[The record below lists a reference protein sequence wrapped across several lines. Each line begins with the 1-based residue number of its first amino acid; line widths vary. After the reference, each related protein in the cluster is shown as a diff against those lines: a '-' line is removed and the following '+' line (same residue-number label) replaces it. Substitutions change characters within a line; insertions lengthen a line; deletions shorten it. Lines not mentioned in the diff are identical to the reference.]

1 MALTPEWRRRIEQ
14 WCGTLK
20 TLTYQPLET
29 ISFSGILTR
38 EHLDPAAVPAAQ
50 FKPMPAGT
58 RWGAQW
64 EYCWFKGRVTLP
76 AAARGQRIVLHGD
89 VGAESAVLVN
99 GAEAGAIDG
108 QHKHITLSTKG
119 VPGTAYELLIEG
131 YAGHGGTPC
140 GDGPVPDGVPGV
152 PPPRAKQRT
161 VGVSTVGIWFEDV
174 YQAWLDVTT
183 LLQVRDHL
191 DQNSL
196 RVAQIDEGLRE
207 FTRRVDLELPQTA
220 MLATVRAGRAVLQPL
235 LACANGS
242 SAPLLYCCGHSHIDV
257 AWLWPLPETERKCRR
272 TFATQLALMQEYPE
286 YIFLQSQAHLYQM
299 VKTLYPALYARIKR
313 AARRGQW
320 APDGGMWVEPDTNLA
335 GGESLIRQFMHGKRF
350 FKEEF
355 GVESELMWLP
365 DVFGYSGALPQIMAG
380 CAIKYFST
388 QKIFWAYNGGDPFPH
403 NTFWWEG
410 IDGSRIL
417 AHIHNDYNARTEP
430 RALIQRW
437 NERVQKDGI
446 VSRLYPF
453 GHGDGGGGPLRDHL
467 EFLRRCRN
475 LEGVPRTRQCA
486 PIEFF
491 KDEEDRNAPL
501 PTYVGE
507 LYFQAHRGTYTS
519 QAAVKQGNRHSE
531 IALREAELWG
541 AIAQARAAFE
551 YPMAQADAL
560 WKLTLLNQFHDILP
574 GSSIARVYADAAQQH
589 AQVLAGAGAMA
600 DAARAALAPAAP
612 NALTVFNALA
622 WERSALVALP
632 AAFRGAQD
640 AQGTP
645 LPVQTIA
652 DTTYAR
658 VPAVPACGWTTI
670 RAAAPAAVD
679 HELRVAPTL
688 LENAQVCLRLNRAGE
703 LVSIVDKAAQREL
716 AAAPC
721 NRFLLYKDV
730 PVCFDAWDIDSSYK
744 DMPVDISGTATITI
758 VADGP
763 LCGILRVQRK
773 FSKSTLTQDIIL
785 RADSRRV
792 DFKTTIDWHEKHKL
806 LKTSF
811 PVTVHSDE
819 ALHEIQFGHVRRPT
833 HASRPFDADRFEV
846 CNHKWTALAE
856 EAYGVALLNDCKYG
870 VNVVRNTINLTLL
883 KAAQMP
889 DMTADQGRHEFTYSF
904 YCWQGS
910 LFESGV
916 VHAAYDLNVP
926 VSVQAGAAATTSVFS
941 VDAPNIIIETVKPAE
956 DGAGDVVVRL
966 YECMRTATQ
975 CRLQTT
981 LPVVGAQT
989 ANMLEVPLKKLA
1001 VRQGGVALSFRPFEI
1016 KTVIISARRR
1026 N

>member
-20 TLTYQPLET
+20 TLTYHPLEK
-29 ISFSGILTR
+29 ISFSGTLTR
-38 EHLDPAAVPAAQ
+38 EHLEPATVPATH

-76 AAARGQRIVLHGD
+76 AAARGQRIVLQAD
-89 VGAESAVLVN
+89 VGAEAAVLVN
-99 GAEAGAIDG
+99 GAEAGAIDH
-108 QHKHITLSTKG
+108 QHHHITLTTKG
-119 VPGTAYELLIEG
+119 VPGTAYDLLIEG
-131 YAGHGGTPC
+131 YAGHGSNPC
-140 GDGPVPDGVPGV
+140 GNGPVPDGVLSV
-152 PPPRAKQRT
+152 PPPTAKQRT
-161 VGVSTVGIWFEDV
+161 VGASTFGIWYEDV
-174 YQAWLDVTT
+174 YQAWMDATT
-183 LLQVRDHL
+183 LVQVRDHL

-207 FTRRVDLELPQTA
+207 FTRQVDLELPRAA
-220 MLATVRAGRAVLQPL
+220 MRATVRAGRAVLQPL
-235 LACANGS
+235 LACTNGA
-242 SAPLLYCCGHSHIDV
+242 SAPLLYCFGHSHIDV

-272 TFATQLALMQEYPE
+272 TFGTQLALLQEYPE

-335 GGESLIRQFMHGKRF
+335 SGESLIRQFMHGKRF

-355 GVESELMWLP
+355 GVENELMWLP

-388 QKIFWAYNGGDPFPH
+388 QKIFWAYNGGDPFPY
-403 NTFWWEG
+403 NTFYWEG

-430 RALIQRW
+430 RDLIQRW

-453 GHGDGGGGPLRDHL
+453 GYGDGGGGPLRDHL

-475 LEGVPRTRQCA
+475 LEGVPRTKQCA
-486 PIEFF
+486 PVEFF
-491 KDEEDRNAPL
+491 KDEEDRQAPL

-519 QAAVKQGNRHSE
+519 QAAVKKGNRQSE

-541 AIAQARAAFE
+541 AIAMAQASFN
-551 YPMAQADAL
+551 YPLAQADAL

-574 GSSIARVYADAAQQH
+574 GSSIARVYEDAARQH

-612 NALTVFNALA
+612 KALTVFNALS

-632 AAFRGAQD
+632 AACRGAQD
-640 AQGTP
+640 AQGAP

-670 RAAAPAAVD
+670 RAAAPAAVEN
-679 HELRVAPTL
+679 ELRVSATL
-688 LENAQVCLRLNRAGE
+688 LENAHLCIRLNRAGE
-703 LVSIVDKAAQREL
+703 LISIFDKAAQREL

-744 DMPVDISGTATITI
+744 DMPIEIGSAAKVMV
-758 VADGP
+758 VASGP
-763 LCGILRVQRK
+763 LLGMLRVQRA
-773 FSKSTLTQDIIL
+773 FSGSTVTQDIIL
-785 RADSRRV
+785 RADRRQV
-792 DFKTTIDWHEKHKL
+792 DFKTTVDWHEKHKL
-806 LKTSF
+806 LKVSF
-811 PVTVHSDE
+811 PVTLHCDE
-819 ALHEIQFGHVRRPT
+819 AIHEIQFGHVRRPT

-870 VNVVRNTINLTLL
+870 VNVARNAINLTLL
-883 KAAQMP
+883 KAAKMP
-889 DMTADQGRHEFTYSF
+889 DMQADQGRHAFTYSF

-916 VHAAYDLNVP
+916 VRAAYELNVP
-926 VSVQAGAAATTSVFS
+926 VTVRHGAAAPASVFS

-956 DGAGDVVVRL
+956 DGSGDLVVRL
-966 YECMRTATQ
+966 YECMRTATP
-975 CRLQTT
+975 CRLHTT
-981 LPVVGAQT
+981 LNVVQVREAT
-989 ANMLEVPLKKLA
+989 MLEVPQKKVA
-1001 VRQGGVALSFRPFEI
+1001 ARPGGVKLRFRPFEI
-1016 KTVIISARRR
+1016 KTLVISLQPR